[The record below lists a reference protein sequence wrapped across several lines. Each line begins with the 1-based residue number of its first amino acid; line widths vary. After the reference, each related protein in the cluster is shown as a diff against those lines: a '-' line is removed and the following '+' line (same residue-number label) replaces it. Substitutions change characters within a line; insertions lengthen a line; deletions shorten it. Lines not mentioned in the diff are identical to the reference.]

1 MLKGLIISM
10 RPWQWYKNLILFA
23 GIVFSMNLM
32 DLELWFTAI
41 SAFVLFCIL
50 SGSEYII
57 NDIID
62 LKKDRVHPVKR
73 NRPIASGELKIPPA
87 LLFAVLLIV
96 CAGIGSWLINIRFF
110 AVSIIYFFLI
120 ILYSLIFKYI
130 IVVDVLI
137 VSISFVIRAVAGCV
151 AIDVFIS
158 PWLIICTF
166 LLALFLALGKRQ
178 HELMLLGDEAKNHR
192 KILGGYTTRM
202 LDQMVSI
209 TTGALITSYSMYT
222 FLVNDYYMMFTIP
235 FVVYGIFR
243 YLFLIHARN
252 VGGEPEMLFKD
263 KGMLVCM
270 LLWGVLVVGVLYGVF
285 DIAMRFVREIG

>member
-96 CAGIGSWLINIRFF
+96 CAGVGSWLINIRFF
-110 AVSIIYFFLI
+110 VVSMIYFFLI

>member
-1 MLKGLIISM
+1 M

-96 CAGIGSWLINIRFF
+96 CAGVGSWLINIRFF

-243 YLFLIHARN
+243 YLFLIHVRN

>member
-1 MLKGLIISM
+1 
-10 RPWQWYKNLILFA
+10 
-23 GIVFSMNLM
+23 MNLM

-96 CAGIGSWLINIRFF
+96 CAGVGSWLINIRFF
-110 AVSIIYFFLI
+110 VVSMIYFFLI

>member
-96 CAGIGSWLINIRFF
+96 CAGVGSWLINIRFF

-270 LLWGVLVVGVLYGVF
+270 FLWGVLVIGVLYGIF
-285 DIAMRFVREIG
+285 DIVMRFVREIG

>member
-96 CAGIGSWLINIRFF
+96 CAGVGSWLINIRFF

>member
-96 CAGIGSWLINIRFF
+96 CAGVGSWLINIRFF

-243 YLFLIHARN
+243 YLFLIHVRN

>member
-96 CAGIGSWLINIRFF
+96 CAGVGSWLINIRFF
-110 AVSIIYFFLI
+110 VVSMIYFFLI

-285 DIAMRFVREIG
+285 DIVMRFVREIG